1 MVAKKRLN
9 EIPVDSIPAV
19 GEYIDRQGMLEAFME
34 NHKGIFD
41 TYHVLQAS
49 VAQSLE
55 AADKIVRAQGVSCG
69 PWDRYAIRT
78 TYNAEAL
85 YEALGR
91 EGFLSI
97 GGKLVTKTGYEV
109 EGKRLETAIARGEIP
124 QDIVDSVKKEVAS
137 YHAPKI

>member
-1 MVAKKRLN
+1 MGKRLN
-9 EIPVDSIPAV
+9 DIPVDAIPEVAEFV
-19 GEYIDRQGMLEAFME
+19 DRNGMLEAFME
-34 NHKGIFD
+34 SHKGIFE
-41 TYHVLQAS
+41 TYRSLQA
-49 VAQSLE
+49 AAEQALE
-55 AADKIVRAQGVSCG
+55 AADKTVRAQGVSCG
-69 PWDRYAIRT
+69 PWERYQIRT

-91 EGFLSI
+91 DGFLAI

-124 QDIVDSVKKEVAS
+124 KSVIDTVKKEVAS